1 MSEASDLR
9 GVVGTYAE
17 ADAARAI
24 TRRTGKNMMVTEITL
39 FILTLLEVN
48 EFNQNEIVSI

>member
-9 GVVGTYAE
+9 GGVGDHDDHAE
-17 ADAARAI
+17 ADAARARI
-24 TRRTGKNMMVTEITL
+24 GKNMIVTEITL

-48 EFNQNEIVSI
+48 